1 MKKKQSYRLFFSYAL
16 QLESQLFILRF
27 VFVVL
32 VAASVPEVH
41 QPEAGIKS
49 TAQLSGSGRA
59 NRRLFTSTS
68 PEFLFPYFQF
78 CSLKLLPTLIKSLEI
93 TWRIHS
99 YFFCLLL
106 NQKVGSSV
114 VTPKTFPGKLH
125 CKSSDIEH
133 AQKKQA
139 VYGVRLL
146 SEVTQITFNIRTW
159 DCQILFLY
167 VCAILKAMSSNICE
181 YELDF
186 YKYKFLSTNTTLSF
200 WVRIET

>member
-1 MKKKQSYRLFFSYAL
+1 MAL
-16 QLESQLFILRF
+16 G
-27 VFVVL
+27 
-32 VAASVPEVH
+32 H

-49 TAQLSGSGRA
+49 KAQLSGSGRA
-59 NRRLFTSTS
+59 NRHLFTSTS
-68 PEFLFPYFQF
+68 PEFSFPYFQF
-78 CSLKLLPTLIKSLEI
+78 CSLKLLPTLIKSLKI

-114 VTPKTFPGKLH
+114 VTPKTFPGKLR
-125 CKSSDIEH
+125 CESS

-146 SEVTQITFNIRTW
+146 SKVTQITFNIRTW
-159 DCQILFLY
+159 DCKILCLY
-167 VCAILKAMSSNICE
+167 VCAILKAMTPNICE
-181 YELDF
+181 HELDF

-200 WVRIET
+200 WVTIET